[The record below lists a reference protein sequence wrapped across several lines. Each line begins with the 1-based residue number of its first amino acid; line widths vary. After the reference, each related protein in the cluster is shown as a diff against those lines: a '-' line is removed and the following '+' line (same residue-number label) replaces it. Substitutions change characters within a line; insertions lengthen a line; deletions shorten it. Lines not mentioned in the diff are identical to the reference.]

1 MFEHFSSG
9 YYLGRLYVEP
19 AGGETPAMCRTQYR
33 RVNEHLYAEGT
44 GVESL
49 DRPLVMK
56 VGTTHLTVTGEEGM
70 PADTL
75 AVPEQVLES
84 AGIENPPELS
94 EVFLA
99 KADRARQ
106 LLALDQSA

>member
-19 AGGETPAMCRTQYR
+19 AREETPSICRTQHR
-33 RVNEHLYAEGT
+33 RVSEHLYADGT
-44 GVESL
+44 AVEAP

-56 VGTTHLTVTGEEGM
+56 VGTTHLTVTGDEGT

-75 AVPEQVLES
+75 AVPEPVLES

-106 LLALDQSA
+106 LLALDRSA